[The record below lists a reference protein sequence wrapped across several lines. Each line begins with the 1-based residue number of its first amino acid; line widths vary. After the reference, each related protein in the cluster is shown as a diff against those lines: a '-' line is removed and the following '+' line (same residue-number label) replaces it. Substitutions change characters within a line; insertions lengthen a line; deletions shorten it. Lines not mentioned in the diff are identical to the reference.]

1 MFLFRDVALALWIS
15 GGLRV
20 MWRGMVSDKGKLA
33 LVGSEGYLGLVVVRW

>member
-1 MFLFRDVALALWIS
+1 LFLFCDVALALRIS

-20 MWRGMVSDKGKLA
+20 MWWGMLSDKGKLA